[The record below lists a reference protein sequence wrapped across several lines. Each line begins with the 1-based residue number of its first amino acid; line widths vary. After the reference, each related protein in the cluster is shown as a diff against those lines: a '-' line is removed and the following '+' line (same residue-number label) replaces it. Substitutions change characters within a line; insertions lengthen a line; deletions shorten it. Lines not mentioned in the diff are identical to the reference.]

1 MHSLWFDYYL
11 PVIWA
16 LLLST
21 AVLLYVVLDGF
32 DLGMGILFPWTK
44 EEGERDQ
51 MMHSIAPFWD
61 GNETWLV
68 LGGGG
73 LWIAFPKAYAIIM
86 SALYFP
92 VIGML
97 LGLILRG
104 ISFEFRFMAKPHHR
118 KWDITFVT
126 GSIVAAFF
134 QGVILGT
141 IIHGI
146 TVVDGQFAGG
156 PFEWLH
162 PFSIMTG
169 FGLVIGYAL
178 LGACWLMMRIEGPL
192 ARKAQRWAIP
202 CLAGLL
208 LFIVA
213 VSVWTPL
220 TLTNVAERW
229 FGSGGLKY
237 LWPVPLLTAFLAWIA
252 YKGIQRGNGAQGF
265 AATVGLFLLC
275 FIGIAVSIFPYLVPQ
290 SLTLW
295 EASVSPETQLFMLL
309 GAAPLIPLI
318 LAYTAFIY
326 WTFRRKLKP
335 EDHYY

>member
-44 EEGERDQ
+44 DEGERDQ
-51 MMHSIAPFWD
+51 MMNSVAPFWD

-73 LWIAFPKAYAIIM
+73 LWIAFPKAYAVIM
-86 SALYFP
+86 PALYLP
-92 VIGML
+92 IIGML

-104 ISFEFRFMAKPHHR
+104 VSFEFRFISKPHHH
-118 KWDITFVT
+118 KWDFAFMA
-126 GSIVAAFF
+126 GSLIAAFF
-134 QGVILGT
+134 QGVVLGT

-169 FGLVIGYAL
+169 FGLIMGYAL
-178 LGACWLMMRIEGPL
+178 LGSCWLMMRTDGLISL
-192 ARKAQRWAIP
+192 KAQQWAIP
-202 CLAGLL
+202 ALIGLL
-208 LFIVA
+208 AFIVA
-213 VSVWTPL
+213 VSIWTPL
-220 TLTNVAERW
+220 TLSNVSERW
-229 FGSGGLKY
+229 FGSTGLKY
-237 LWPVPLLTAFLAWIA
+237 LWPVPLLTALLAWVA
-252 YKGIQRGNGAQGF
+252 YKGIKRGSGVQGF
-265 AATVGLFLLC
+265 AAAVGLFLLC

-290 SLTLW
+290 SITLW
-295 EASVSPETQLFMLL
+295 EASVSPESQLFMLL

-318 LAYTAFIY
+318 LAYTAFVY
-326 WTFRRKLKP
+326 WVFRRKVKP
-335 EDHYY
+335 GEEFY